1 MFDFVRTH
9 TRLAL
14 GFMLLLII
22 PSFVFFGIDG
32 YSRSSGGGNTTV
44 AKVDGV
50 SITQAEWESVHQR
63 AVDRVRRQN
72 PGQDAKSLDTPEVR
86 QEALDSLVRDRV
98 LLAAA
103 NQMHLT
109 PSDERLRR
117 LFASDPQFAAFRNA
131 DGSVNR
137 ELLAMQGMSSETFA
151 QQLRQQFAVQQVMA
165 GMTRSVVSSAAIAAA
180 SLDPLLQRREIQMQ
194 RFDPAAYRAQ
204 ANPTESQVEAFYKA
218 QQANFKSP
226 ERADIEYVVLD
237 LDSLG
242 KGITV
247 SDEELRKSYADNAAR
262 YTSPEERRA
271 SHVLI
276 KTDKDTAAADKVKAK
291 ARAEE
296 LLAQARKNPADFAE
310 LARKNSQDTGTAAQG
325 GDLDFFG
332 RGAMVKPFETAAF
345 TLKQGDISD
354 VFETDFGFHFLTV
367 TGVRG
372 GQKKAF
378 EDVRAEI
385 DAELRKA
392 RAKAEWAKAAEQFT
406 NTVYEQS
413 DSLQPVIDKFSDKV
427 KLDKKTATVQRT
439 PMPGASGPLVSAK
452 LLEAVMGNEAVVN
465 KRNTDAI
472 EVAPNQLVSARVV
485 KHSPARTLALA
496 EVKDTVRETLASQLA
511 AEEARKAGLAR
522 VAALKQAP
530 TETLSQTLTVSR
542 AQTQGAPKTV
552 IDAVMAADASKL
564 PAVVGVDLQ
573 AQGYLVLRVLQVL
586 PRDAAPGGDD
596 AVRTQFAQAWGL
608 AEAEAYMAALKKRF
622 KAEIKPGATLVSDA
636 ASAPAR

>member
-1 MFDFVRTH
+1 MFEFFRTH

-32 YSRSSGGGNTTV
+32 YTRSSDGGNTTV

-50 SITQAEWESVHQR
+50 SITKAEWESVHQR

-72 PGQDAKSLDTPEVR
+72 PDQGAKSLDTPEVR
-86 QEALDSLVRDRV
+86 QEALDGLVRDRV

-103 NQMHLT
+103 KQMHLS
-109 PSDERLRR
+109 PSDERLKR
-117 LFASDPQFAAFRNA
+117 LFASDPQFAAVRNA

-165 GMTRSVVSSAAIAAA
+165 GMTRSVVSSSAIAAA
-180 SLDPLLQRREIQMQ
+180 SLDPLLQRREIQLQ

-204 ANPTESQVEAFYKA
+204 VKPTDAEIEAFYKT
-218 QQANFKSP
+218 QQSSFKSP

-237 LDSLG
+237 LDSMG
-242 KGITV
+242 KGISV
-247 SDEELRKSYADNAAR
+247 ADEELRKFYADNTAR
-262 YTSPEERRA
+262 YTAAEERRA

-276 KTDKDTAAADKVKAK
+276 KTDKDSSAADKAKAK

-296 LLAQARKNPADFAE
+296 LLAQARKSPADFAE

-345 TLKQGDISD
+345 TLKQGHISD

-392 RAKAEWAKAAEQFT
+392 KAKAEWAKVAEQFT

-413 DSLQPVIDKFSDKV
+413 DSLQPVIDKL

-439 PMPGASGPLVSAK
+439 PAAGASGPLVSTK
-452 LLEAVMGNEAVVN
+452 LLEAVFGNEAVAN
-465 KRNTDAI
+465 KRNTDAV

-496 EVKDTVRETLASQLA
+496 EVKDAVRESLVSQMA
-511 AEEARKAGLAR
+511 AEQARKAGLAR
-522 VAALKQAP
+522 IAALKQAP
-530 TETLSQTLTVSR
+530 GEALAQTLTVSR
-542 AQTQGAPKTV
+542 AQTQGAPKVV

-564 PAVVGVDLQ
+564 PDVLGVDLQ

-596 AVRTQFAQAWGL
+596 ALRTQFAQAWGL
-608 AEAEAYMAALKKRF
+608 AESEAYLAALKKRF